1 MENTTQYKTLLSPY
15 SINELVLKNR
25 ILMAPMGDNLCNEDG
40 SISER
45 QERYFEARAKG
56 GCAGIIL
63 GSVGV
68 SRPCGQA
75 TPLELSL
82 ANDDLIE
89 SYKLFVQKMHTYDC
103 KVIAQIKHGG
113 SKAAY
118 AASIGVPFLV
128 PSLKEISEQEMD
140 DGKEMVSKLT
150 QNELAE
156 FVSNLKG
163 AGNFKEMTKEDI
175 DEVIDQFQQAAKRAY
190 KAGLDGVEIHAGHGY
205 IISAFLSSATNK
217 RDDEY
222 GGSKENRIK
231 FLVEILQAVRSV
243 VPKTFPIIVRLD
255 GEEIN
260 IPNGIDIEES
270 IFFAKTIEPFI
281 DAIHVSSY
289 ANAAS
294 GPDFTKAP
302 LVHQR
307 DGFISVTKQ
316 IKQAVDIPIIGVGR
330 IETKDAENYI
340 EDNKFDFIAMGRKL
354 LADPELPNKLLLKKE
369 TEIKPCQYSYECV
382 SRIFLNGEM
391 VCASDLNL
399 GKSISNSKLQEIDII
414 GAGPAGMELAIQSA
428 ERGIPSRIYEKENFV
443 GGKLISSALIYKPY
457 RPLLEY
463 YRAKMDHKLIE
474 INLNHEIKSFTS
486 DNEGFIDASGSVPQN
501 KDETLK
507 NIQDWLYPFIRDA
520 NGEIDKIDNAISC
533 EEILNVCIHGTNT
546 IQLHAA
552 KYLDQLGMNVTLLQS
567 NSKEEIG
574 KSMPVVLRWKIIDDI
589 KDKISIIELADYS
602 KNNFDLNLTAEFKSK
617 NSNANYKIG
626 DSDKG
631 LSYIPQATKDAAN
644 FFEKNL

>member
-1 MENTTQYKTLLSPY
+1 MENSTQYKALLSQH

-40 SISER
+40 SISEK

-89 SYKLFVQKMHTYDC
+89 SYQAFVKKMHKYDC

-128 PSLKEISEQEMD
+128 PSIKKMSEQEMN

-175 DEVIDQFQQAAKRAY
+175 VEVIDQFKQAAKRALD
-190 KAGLDGVEIHAGHGY
+190 AGLDGVEIHAGHGY

-217 RDDEY
+217 RDDDY

-231 FLVEILQAVRSV
+231 FLLEILQSVRSV

-270 IFFAKTIEPFI
+270 IFFARTIEPFI

-302 LVHQR
+302 LVHQK
-307 DGFISVTKQ
+307 DGFISVTKK

-330 IETKDAENYI
+330 IETQDAEDYI
-340 EDNKFDFIAMGRKL
+340 ENDSFDFVAMGRKL

-369 TEIKPCQYSYECV
+369 NEIKPCQYSYECV

-399 GKSISNSKLQEIDII
+399 GKNISNSQLQEMNII

-443 GGKLISSALIYKPY
+443 GGKLVSSALIYKPY

-463 YRAKMDHKLIE
+463 YRAKMNHKLIE
-474 INLNHEIKSFTS
+474 VHLNHEVKDFNS
-486 DNEGFIDASGSVPQN
+486 DGKDFIDASGIIPAN
-501 KDETLK
+501 TDETIK

-520 NGEIDKIDNAISC
+520 NGEINIIDDAISC
-533 EEILNVCIHGTNT
+533 EEILNVCIHGTDT
-546 IQLHAA
+546 IQLLAA
-552 KYLDQLGMNVTLLQS
+552 RYLDQLGMNVTLLKS
-567 NSKEEIG
+567 DTKEEIG
-574 KSMPVVLRWKIIDDI
+574 RSMPVVLRWKIIDDI
-589 KDKISIIELADYS
+589 KGKISIIELANYS
-602 KNNFDLNLTAEFKSK
+602 KSNFDLNLMAEFKSK
-617 NSNANYKIG
+617 SSNANYKIG
-626 DSDKG
+626 DAFRG
-631 LSYIPQATKDAAN
+631 LSYIPQATKDAVN
-644 FFEKNL
+644 FFEKSL

>member
-1 MENTTQYKTLLSPY
+1 MENSTQYKALLSQH

-40 SISER
+40 SISEK

-89 SYKLFVQKMHTYDC
+89 SYQAFVKKMHKYDC

-128 PSLKEISEQEMD
+128 PSIKKMSEQEMN

-175 DEVIDQFQQAAKRAY
+175 VEVIDQFKQAAKRALD
-190 KAGLDGVEIHAGHGY
+190 AGLDGVEIHAGHGY

-217 RDDEY
+217 RDDDY

-231 FLVEILQAVRSV
+231 FLLEILQSVRSV

-270 IFFAKTIEPFI
+270 IFFARTIEPFI

-302 LVHQR
+302 LVHQK
-307 DGFISVTKQ
+307 DGFISVTKK

-330 IETKDAENYI
+330 IETQDAENYI
-340 EDNKFDFIAMGRKL
+340 ENDNFDFVAMGRKL

-369 TEIKPCQYSYECV
+369 NEIKPCQYSYECV

-399 GKSISNSKLQEIDII
+399 GKNISNSQLQEMNII

-443 GGKLISSALIYKPY
+443 GGKLVSSALIYKPY

-463 YRAKMDHKLIE
+463 YRAKMNHKLIE
-474 INLNHEIKSFTS
+474 VHLNHEVKDFNS
-486 DNEGFIDASGSVPQN
+486 DGKDFIDASGSIPAN
-501 KDETLK
+501 TDETIK

-520 NGEIDKIDNAISC
+520 NGEINIIDDAISC
-533 EEILNVCIHGTNT
+533 EEILNVCIHGTDT
-546 IQLHAA
+546 IQLLAA
-552 KYLDQLGMNVTLLQS
+552 RYLDQLGMNVTLLKS
-567 NSKEEIG
+567 DTKEEIG
-574 KSMPVVLRWKIIDDI
+574 RSMPVVLRWKIIDDI
-589 KDKISIIELADYS
+589 KGKISIIELANYS
-602 KNNFDLNLTAEFKSK
+602 KSNFDLNLMAEFKSK
-617 NSNANYKIG
+617 SSNANYKIG
-626 DSDKG
+626 DAFRG
-631 LSYIPQATKDAAN
+631 LSYIPQATKDAVN
-644 FFEKNL
+644 FFEKSL

>member
-1 MENTTQYKTLLSPY
+1 MENTTQYKALLSQH

-40 SISER
+40 SISEK

-89 SYKLFVQKMHTYDC
+89 SYQAFVKKMHKYDC

-128 PSLKEISEQEMD
+128 PSIKKMSEQEMN

-175 DEVIDQFQQAAKRAY
+175 VEVIDQFKQAAKRALD
-190 KAGLDGVEIHAGHGY
+190 AGLDGVEIHAGHGY

-217 RDDEY
+217 RDDDY

-231 FLVEILQAVRSV
+231 FLLEILQSVRSV

-270 IFFAKTIEPFI
+270 IFFARTIEPFI

-302 LVHQR
+302 LVHQK
-307 DGFISVTKQ
+307 DGFISVTKK

-330 IETKDAENYI
+330 IETQDAENYI
-340 EDNKFDFIAMGRKL
+340 ENDNFDFVAMGRKL

-369 TEIKPCQYSYECV
+369 NEIKPCQYSYECV

-399 GKSISNSKLQEIDII
+399 GKNISNSQLQEMNII

-443 GGKLISSALIYKPY
+443 GGKLVSSALIYKPY

-463 YRAKMDHKLIE
+463 YRAKMNHKLIE
-474 INLNHEIKSFTS
+474 VHLNHEVKDFNS
-486 DNEGFIDASGSVPQN
+486 DGKDFIDASGSIPAN
-501 KDETLK
+501 TDETIK

-520 NGEIDKIDNAISC
+520 NGEINIIDDAISC
-533 EEILNVCIHGTNT
+533 EEILNVCIHGTDT
-546 IQLHAA
+546 IQLLAA
-552 KYLDQLGMNVTLLQS
+552 RYLDQLGMNVTLLKS
-567 NSKEEIG
+567 DTKEEIG
-574 KSMPVVLRWKIIDDI
+574 RSMPVVLRWKIIDDI
-589 KDKISIIELADYS
+589 KGKISIIELANYS
-602 KNNFDLNLTAEFKSK
+602 KSNFDLNLMAEFKSK
-617 NSNANYKIG
+617 SSNANYKIG
-626 DSDKG
+626 DAFRG
-631 LSYIPQATKDAAN
+631 LSYIPQATKDAVN
-644 FFEKNL
+644 FFEKSL

>member
-1 MENTTQYKTLLSPY
+1 MENSTQYKALLSQH

-40 SISER
+40 SISEK

-89 SYKLFVQKMHTYDC
+89 SYQAFVKKMHKYDC

-128 PSLKEISEQEMD
+128 PSIKKMSEQEMN

-175 DEVIDQFQQAAKRAY
+175 VEVIDQFKQAAKRALD
-190 KAGLDGVEIHAGHGY
+190 AGLDGVEIHAGHGY

-217 RDDEY
+217 RDDDY

-231 FLVEILQAVRSV
+231 FLLEILQSVRSV

-270 IFFAKTIEPFI
+270 IFFARTIEPFI

-302 LVHQR
+302 LVHQK
-307 DGFISVTKQ
+307 DGFISVTKK

-330 IETKDAENYI
+330 IETQDAENYI
-340 EDNKFDFIAMGRKL
+340 ENDNFDFVAMGRKL

-369 TEIKPCQYSYECV
+369 NEIKPCQYSYECV

-399 GKSISNSKLQEIDII
+399 GKNISNSQLQEMNII

-443 GGKLISSALIYKPY
+443 GGKLVSSALIYKPY

-463 YRAKMDHKLIE
+463 YRAKMNHKLIE
-474 INLNHEIKSFTS
+474 VHLNHEVKDFNS
-486 DNEGFIDASGSVPQN
+486 DGKDFIDASGSIPAN
-501 KDETLK
+501 TDETIK

-520 NGEIDKIDNAISC
+520 NGEINIIDDAISR
-533 EEILNVCIHGTNT
+533 EEILNVCIHGTDT
-546 IQLHAA
+546 IQLLAA
-552 KYLDQLGMNVTLLQS
+552 RYLDQLGMNVTLLKS
-567 NSKEEIG
+567 DTKEEIG
-574 KSMPVVLRWKIIDDI
+574 RSMPVVLRWKIIDDI
-589 KDKISIIELADYS
+589 KGKISIIELANYS
-602 KNNFDLNLTAEFKSK
+602 KSNFDLNLMAEFKSK
-617 NSNANYKIG
+617 SSNANYKIG
-626 DSDKG
+626 DAFRG
-631 LSYIPQATKDAAN
+631 LSYIPQATKDAVN
-644 FFEKNL
+644 FFEKSL

>member
-1 MENTTQYKTLLSPY
+1 MENTTQYKALLSQH

-40 SISER
+40 SISEK

-89 SYKLFVQKMHTYDC
+89 SYQAFVKKMHKYDC

-128 PSLKEISEQEMD
+128 PSIKKMSEQEMN

-175 DEVIDQFQQAAKRAY
+175 VEVIDQFKQAAKRALD
-190 KAGLDGVEIHAGHGY
+190 AGLDGVEIHAGHGY

-217 RDDEY
+217 RDDDY

-231 FLVEILQAVRSV
+231 FLLEILQSVRSV

-270 IFFAKTIEPFI
+270 IFFARTIEPFI

-302 LVHQR
+302 LVHQK
-307 DGFISVTKQ
+307 DGFISVTKK

-330 IETKDAENYI
+330 IETQDAENYI
-340 EDNKFDFIAMGRKL
+340 ENDNFDFVAMGRKL

-369 TEIKPCQYSYECV
+369 NEIKPCQYSYECV

-399 GKSISNSKLQEIDII
+399 GKNISNSQLQEMNII

-443 GGKLISSALIYKPY
+443 GGKLVSSALIYKPY

-463 YRAKMDHKLIE
+463 YRAKMNHKLIE
-474 INLNHEIKSFTS
+474 VHLNHEVKDFNS
-486 DNEGFIDASGSVPQN
+486 DGKDFIDASGSIPAN
-501 KDETLK
+501 TDETIK

-520 NGEIDKIDNAISC
+520 NGEINIIDDAISR
-533 EEILNVCIHGTNT
+533 EEILNVCIHGTDT
-546 IQLHAA
+546 IQLLAA
-552 KYLDQLGMNVTLLQS
+552 RYLDQLGMNVTLLKS
-567 NSKEEIG
+567 DTKEEIG
-574 KSMPVVLRWKIIDDI
+574 RSMPVVLRWKIIDDI
-589 KDKISIIELADYS
+589 KGKISIIELANYS
-602 KNNFDLNLTAEFKSK
+602 KSNFDLNLMAEFKSK
-617 NSNANYKIG
+617 SSNANYKIG
-626 DSDKG
+626 DAFRG
-631 LSYIPQATKDAAN
+631 LSYIPQATKDAVN
-644 FFEKNL
+644 FFEKSL